1 MNFEGLI
8 IHKAEYKERDLICS
22 LLLRNGKKQSF
33 YFYGGR
39 GGGKKAKGSFL
50 ELGHMI
56 KVTTKPGSNKR
67 VSDIQIASEYNLL
80 WDSDNI
86 RKNHLA
92 FYFMC
97 FVFDVIKSI
106 TVSEDIENESDE
118 FSGIFKVVSNL
129 LFYLDKDLKE
139 KSFDTKQYIFNFL
152 SKTLQE
158 LGSLPNLSNCG
169 HCEIDLNKVSM
180 ARFET
185 HEGHFTCIECLQAK
199 DETLS
204 GNLAYINEL
213 KTNIDLKNNVLTYLN
228 APIKDTS
235 TLSKIDTHEN
245 ELLFNYLCYQFS
257 FNANNFK
264 TWDMIKSI

>member
-22 LLLRNGKKQSF
+22 MLLRNGKKQSF

-56 KVTTKPGSNKR
+56 KVTTKPGSNKK
-67 VSDIQIASEYNLL
+67 VSDIQIAGEYNLL
-80 WDSDNI
+80 WDSDSI
-86 RKNHLA
+86 RKNHVA

-97 FVFDVIKSI
+97 FVFDVTKSI
-106 TVSEDIENESDE
+106 TVNEDLSYESDQ
-118 FSGIFKVVSNL
+118 FTGIFKVVSNL
-129 LFYLDKDLKE
+129 LFYLDKDIKD
-139 KSFDTKQYIFNFL
+139 KSFDIKKYTFSFL
-152 SKTLQE
+152 SKILQE
-158 LGSLPNLSNCG
+158 LGSLPNLSHCG
-169 HCEIDLNKVSM
+169 HCEIDLNKISM

-185 HEGHFTCIECLQAK
+185 HEGHFTCLDCLQAK

-213 KTNIDLKNNVLTYLN
+213 KVNIDMKNNVLNYLKS
-228 APIKDTS
+228 PIKETS
-235 TLSKIDTHEN
+235 TLSKIDSHEN
-245 ELLFNYLCYQFS
+245 DLLFNYLCYQFN
-257 FNANNFK
+257 FNINNFK
-264 TWDMIKSI
+264 TWEMIRSM